1 MSERE
6 TFMAD
11 EVLAASLSKK
21 GPKQY
26 TLWVDL
32 EYCVGCHACTM
43 ACKAEN
49 NTPLGVDYN
58 RVTEVEIGEF
68 KDPTKSPDVRV
79 YFIPM
84 PCMH

>member
-6 TFMAD
+6 TFMPD
-11 EVLAASLSKK
+11 EVLAASLAKK

-68 KDPTKSPDVRV
+68 KDPKKSPDVRV